1 MKRTNNGILIPDV
14 PIMAGGNLPNA
25 VKGVGAGNSNAKWR
39 STGGYIQGDGQAYIN
54 TLINVKSDLSVSL
67 KFTRSTKNE
76 RQCVFG
82 TIGNASPFINGLID
96 VRYASQ
102 RGKFDIYWNGK
113 IVIENRNYNP
123 VPDGE
128 AVLRFEITEG
138 RILYCTDDG
147 SSIYVNEEIGYTEY
161 SKNLE
166 LYLWKGFDANAG
178 DHKIYYFI
186 IKSASGELLREMYPA
201 IDTDG
206 VACMYDY
213 VSSSFFYNNGD
224 GSFTVSDSVRGA

>member
-1 MKRTNNGILIPDV
+1 MKRTRNGILIPDV

-39 STGGYIQGDGQAYIN
+39 RTGGYIQGDGQAYIN
-54 TLINVKSDLSVSL
+54 TLIKIKSNLSVFI
-67 KFTRSTKNE
+67 KFTRSTKDK
-76 RQCVFG
+76 RQGVFG
-82 TIGNASPFINGLID
+82 TIASSAPFLNGLMD
-96 VRYASQ
+96 VRYDSQ
-102 RGKFDIYWNGK
+102 RGKFDFYWNGDA
-113 IVIENRNYNP
+113 VISNRDYNP
-123 VPDGE
+123 VPGNE

-138 RILYCTDDG
+138 RIIYCTDDG
-147 SSIYVNEEIGYTEY
+147 SSIYVNEEIGYPEY
-161 SKNLE
+161 SPNYD
-166 LYLWKGFDANAG
+166 LYLWKGFNATPG

-186 IKSASGELLREMYPA
+186 IKDASGELLREMYPA